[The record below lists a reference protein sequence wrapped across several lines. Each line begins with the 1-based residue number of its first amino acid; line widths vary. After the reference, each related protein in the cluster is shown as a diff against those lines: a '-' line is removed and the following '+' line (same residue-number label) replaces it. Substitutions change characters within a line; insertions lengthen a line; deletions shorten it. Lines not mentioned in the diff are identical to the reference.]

1 MSSTNRGGERRKNDS
16 YYTNPDLADFLVRLL
31 VEDEW
36 LDPDAPCRVL
46 EPHAGKGA
54 WIRAIRRHVPRAII
68 TANDLVGDV
77 SRWFECGAD
86 HASVGD
92 FLELDDES
100 FDAIIGN
107 PPYSGAEEHVR
118 HALTLSERPSFTGG
132 GTDST
137 PYGLFVWSR
146 GWQAATRLRVVSW
159 RVHEGKKRSGEQAG
173 RR

>member
-77 SRWFECGAD
+77 SRCPECGTVHEVPPQRPAAVCVCRFSLPAD
-86 HASVGD
+86 D
-92 FLELDDES
+92 PRCFQLLELPVEQC
-100 FDAIIGN
+100 AAVVRENNRVG
-107 PPYSGAEEHVR
+107 YGKAE
-118 HALTLSERPSFTGG
+118 
-132 GTDST
+132 
-137 PYGLFVWSR
+137 
-146 GWQAATRLRVVSW
+146 
-159 RVHEGKKRSGEQAG
+159 
-173 RR
+173 